1 MNLLEKNILK
11 IDDILFS
18 KAIKM
23 ENPVIEHDLGALL
36 YFSTKYNYSN
46 EFIYKEKALDLFE
59 KLLDIFSEFDFQTG
73 LLEGFDG
80 IGWVLTYMKKCN
92 IIDSDELLK
101 DVDDFLIQSIRLN
114 INTNNFDL
122 LYGSIGKIQFLID
135 SERYKEKQ
143 IIDLIDGIVNK
154 LYETRIEKNKRIY
167 WYDLDSEKINLG
179 LSHGLASIF
188 IFLLKLQELNFK
200 NKNIKKMILGI
211 IKSYAYFENKIPGI
225 SSFGASFPYTRNDTS
240 HSRLA
245 WCYGDLGIAYSFLY
259 ADTVLKNQN
268 TKIKYNDMLNLL
280 LQREISDSGLVHF
293 YNYSFF
299 DTGFCHG
306 LSGIYYILFKMNE
319 MEPNLILQKKIKYW
333 EDELLKNLNIQL
345 SIEGDIVFP
354 ETRQGTD
361 EIYKIEKETMLNG
374 LCGVGL
380 VLLTMKYKKA
390 DWSNF
395 FLLY

>member
-1 MNLLEKNILK
+1 MNLLGKNILK

-36 YFSTKYNYSN
+36 YFCTKYKYSK
-46 EFIYKEKALDLFE
+46 EILYKEKTIELFT
-59 KLLDIFSEFDFQTG
+59 KLLDVFSEFDFQTG

-80 IGWVLTYMKKCN
+80 IGWVLNYLKKCE
-92 IIDSDELLK
+92 IINTDEQLK
-101 DVDDFLIQSIRLN
+101 DMDDVLIQSIRLN

-122 LYGSIGKIQFLID
+122 LYGSIGKIQYLID
-135 SERYKEKQ
+135 SGRYNEKQ
-143 IIDLIDGIVNK
+143 IKDLIDGIINK

-167 WYDLDSEKINLG
+167 CFELDTDKINLV

-188 IFLLKLQELNFK
+188 VFLIKLQDLNFK
-200 NKNIKKMILGI
+200 NKNLNKMISGI
-211 IKSYAYFENKIPGI
+211 IKSYSYFENKIPGA
-225 SSFGASFPYTRNDTS
+225 SSFGASFPYTKNNTS

-245 WCYGDLGIAYSFLY
+245 WCYGDLGIAYSFIY
-259 ADTVLKNQN
+259 AGNVLKKQSIK
-268 TKIKYNDMLNLL
+268 TKYNEMLSLI
-280 LQREISDSGLVHF
+280 LQRELPDSGLVHY

-319 MEPNLILQKKIKYW
+319 MEPNSILKNKIKYW
-333 EDELLKNLNIQL
+333 EDELLKNLSIQL
-345 SIEGDIVFP
+345 SIEGDVIFP
-354 ETRQGTD
+354 ETKQGTD
-361 EIYKIEKETMLNG
+361 EIYKIDKETMLNG

-390 DWSNF
+390 DWSDF